1 MLLMLFTLVGPMI
14 RRARRA
20 VPVLAVGCL
29 LAAVPAVAARAQT
42 TEADRQ
48 RELAA
53 QIIHASAD
61 EAAALRALAEIRNRR
76 APIEARVAELN
87 AELAGVTARL
97 APLETEIRALEERM
111 VDAEARFR
119 ARQAEYE
126 AAKAEVERSAAQ
138 AYRSARRGA
147 TYDYVTAARPDD
159 LVQGSKYLGEVNE
172 SQRAVTRKATE
183 LRNKVDEERRDLRTR
198 RDATEAAATEVR
210 DLRDRVT
217 ALRAEIEPARAR
229 AAAEAAAEE
238 QQLRLIRSQKASWE
252 REYAE
257 LQAASDAIAARL
269 RGGGSGS
276 GQAGACE
283 FRPTPGT
290 ISSGFGTRTDPLG
303 AGTGFHSGI
312 DIAVGSGTPIRACR
326 SGTVTIAGW
335 QGGYGNTVVIDHGG
349 GMATLYAHQSS
360 VAVAAGQTVLPGQ
373 VIGYVGS
380 TGRSTGPHLHF
391 EVRISGNPVNPMAY
405 L

>member
-1 MLLMLFTLVGPMI
+1 MPP
-14 RRARRA
+14 ARRIL
-20 VPVLAVGCL
+20 PVLVAASL
-29 LAAVPAVAARAQT
+29 LAAVPIGSARAQT
-42 TEADRQ
+42 AEAERQ

-53 QIIHASAD
+53 QILHASAD
-61 EAAALRALAEIRNRR
+61 EAAALRTLAEIRSRR
-76 APIEARVAELN
+76 APIDARVAELN
-87 AELAGVTARL
+87 AEIAGISARL
-97 APLETEIRALEERM
+97 APLEVEIRALEERM
-111 VDAEARFR
+111 VDAEDRFR

-126 AAKAEVERSAAQ
+126 VARAEVERSAAQ
-138 AYRSARRGA
+138 VYRSARRGA

-159 LVQGSKYLGEVNE
+159 LVQGAKYLDEVNE
-172 SQRAVTRKATE
+172 SQRAVARRATE
-183 LRNKVDEERRDLRTR
+183 LRNKVDEERRDLRQR
-198 RDATEAAATEVR
+198 RDAAEAAATEVR
-210 DLRDRVT
+210 DLRDRAA

-238 QQLRLIRSQKASWE
+238 QQLRLIRSQKAAWE

-257 LQAASDAIAARL
+257 LRAVSDAIAARL
-269 RGGGSGS
+269 RGGGARS

-283 FRPTPGT
+283 FRPTPGN

-303 AGTGFHSGI
+303 GGTGFHAGI

-360 VAVAAGQTVLPGQ
+360 IAVSTGQTVLPGQ

-391 EVRISGNPVNPMAY
+391 EVRMSGNPVNPMPY